1 MVVKWHWEP
10 SVLHFTAEFLVSV
23 GSLFS
28 LSVTKY
34 RASLFCPSG
43 INLFLQSSPVASPG
57 HLKIQD
63 SSGYIFVSFF
73 QKRNIFFFMF
83 WPCFPVYALVSWSL
97 SLYCH
102 HLKSFSPVRCQTPF
116 CVAPPK
122 AFACVGLRNKTTSYF
137 TSKMCYLG
145 MAENNNLGQE
155 SCSES

>member
-73 QKRNIFFFMF
+73 QKRNIFFLHVLAMF
-83 WPCFPVYALVSWSL
+83 SCLCLGVVVSL
-97 SLYCH
+97 SL
-102 HLKSFSPVRCQTPF
+102 LSSSEELFSSQVSDSLLC
-116 CVAPPK
+116 
-122 AFACVGLRNKTTSYF
+122 G
-137 TSKMCYLG
+137 TSKSICLRWP
-145 MAENNNLGQE
+145 
-155 SCSES
+155 